1 MTPHQR
7 SSEKLK
13 KLDKLKIGCWNVK
26 SLGKPTKFNGKLLNV
41 IETMR
46 LKNLSLLAFSDA
58 QWRGSSVLELE
69 ESTIIF
75 SPLDEKR
82 SGNQRGVVVVLRNK
96 MRMRFKKMGLSTLYP
111 KEF

>member
-13 KLDKLKIGCWNVK
+13 KLDILKIGCWNVQ

-46 LKNLSLLAFSDA
+46 LKNLSLLALSDV
-58 QWRGSSVLELE
+58 QGSSVLELE

-75 SPLDEKR
+75 SGLDEKR
-82 SGNQRGVVVVLRNK
+82 SGNQRGVAVVLRNK
-96 MRMRFKKMGLSTLYP
+96 MRMGLKKKMGLSALYP
-111 KEF
+111 KDF

>member
-13 KLDKLKIGCWNVK
+13 KLDKLKIGCWNVQ
-26 SLGKPTKFNGKLLNV
+26 SLGKPNKLNGKLLNV

-46 LKNLSLLAFSDA
+46 LKNLSLLALSDV
-58 QWRGSSVLELE
+58 QWQGSGVLELE

-75 SPLDEKR
+75 SGLDEKK
-82 SGNQRGVVVVLRNK
+82 VAI
-96 MRMRFKKMGLSTLYP
+96 
-111 KEF
+111 KEE